1 MQVVA
6 RVVALPDTAALP
18 LTQDFAA
25 ELGGCSHISNVRVQ
39 CGSQVLGQSITG
51 RLQRQDGVYMRGSG
65 VQKVCTKKILELQD
79 ECQQKYFIGVIK
91 VQIKHIA

>member
-6 RVVALPDTAALP
+6 RVVALPDTATFP
-18 LTQDFAA
+18 LAQDFAA

-39 CGSQVLGQSITG
+39 CGSQVLRQSITG
-51 RLQRQDGVYMRGSG
+51 RLQRQDGVYMTGSG
-65 VQKVCTKKILELQD
+65 VQKLQD

-91 VQIKHIA
+91 VQKNQIA